1 MHFKRGRDL
10 KAITLFYMVLLYA
23 DSGSGKT
30 WRAATAPN
38 PAIALCEANGEQAII
53 QSNPDAAY
61 TIIRTADDLRDFLR
75 LAQDGTL
82 EEQGIESLVFDGLT
96 EIQQLFK
103 KEITGEGKDFEDMTI
118 QNWGEL
124 QETMLRFL
132 RMLRSLSER
141 YNIVCTALAD
151 ASDVADTRYVKPSF
165 QGQKLANMV
174 MQFFNLVG
182 FVYKKP
188 GASGTDHVVMFDGPA
203 RFKCKNCHP
212 IRGTRTDSIANWFQE
227 MRDSLAERVA
237 ESKKN
242 A

>member
-1 MHFKRGRDL
+1 
-10 KAITLFYMVLLYA
+10 MV
-23 DSGSGKT
+23 SS
-30 WRAATAPN
+30 R
-38 PAIALCEANGEQAII
+38 
-53 QSNPDAAY
+53 S
-61 TIIRTADDLRDFLR
+61 IIRTADDLRDFLR

-82 EEQGIESLVFDGLT
+82 EDQGIESLVFDGLT

-103 KEITGEGKDFEDMTI
+103 KEITGEGKDYEDMTI
-118 QNWGEL
+118 AGWGTL

-151 ASDVADTRYVKPSF
+151 ASDVADIRYVKPSF
-165 QGQKLANMV
+165 QGQKLPNMV

-188 GASGTDHVVMFDGPA
+188 GANGTDHVVMFDGPA

-212 IRGTRTDSIANWFQE
+212 IRGTRADSVEDWFQE
-227 MRDSLAERVA
+227 MRDSVA
-237 ESKKN
+237 KRATEASKV